1 MANAPAT
8 TENDHSLPA
17 STPALRRDACKLAE
31 YCNSTWRVVAPRNT
45 PRKRLTQPD
54 WLSVVADQFQAY
66 DVIRVVCEDRSF
78 FAELLVLEAGKGYC
92 QVIELAFHQL
102 PVLLVSGDA
111 LPANHTI
118 EHAGPE
124 KLYIVRRLSD
134 GIVLGEGFASRDEAV
149 EFLISHATL
158 R

>member
-1 MANAPAT
+1 MTAPAI
-8 TENDHSLPA
+8 TEMPDSRPT
-17 STPALRRDACKLAE
+17 SSPALRRDACKLAE
-31 YCNSTWRVVAPRNT
+31 YCNSTWRVVAPRGT
-45 PRKRLTQPD
+45 PRARLVQSD

-66 DVIRVVCEDRSF
+66 DVIHVVCEDRSF
-78 FAELLVLEAGKGYC
+78 FAVLLVIEAGKGYC
-92 QVIELAFHQL
+92 QVIELAYHPL
-102 PVLLVSGDA
+102 PVLLVSGDS

-134 GIVLGEGFASRDEAV
+134 SVVLGDGFPSRDAAV
-149 EFLISHATL
+149 EFLLSHATL